1 MKPILGRFTDIAYAL
16 MRVVAGLLFAQ
27 HGAQKLFGVLGGTQ
41 MLDKPLMVAAGGI
54 ELVAGLL
61 VAIGLLASIAAF
73 VAAGEMAFAY
83 FMVHAPQGFW
93 PIVNK
98 GDSLRSTASSS
109 SISPRAVRAG
119 GRWNRSAESG
129 PGPHE
134 RFCPRRPGALTTRS
148 RGSRRHPVDR
158 GADRER
164 RDGERERLRP
174 HATDALAAVS
184 RRAMRCAREPA
195 R

>member
-73 VAAGEMAFAY
+73 VAAGEMAVAY

-98 GDSLRSTASSS
+98 GELAALYCFVFIYIAARGA
-109 SISPRAVRAG
+109 
-119 GRWNRSAESG
+119 GRWSVESQ
-129 PGPHE
+129 
-134 RFCPRRPGALTTRS
+134 R
-148 RGSRRHPVDR
+148 
-158 GADRER
+158 
-164 RDGERERLRP
+164 
-174 HATDALAAVS
+174 
-184 RRAMRCAREPA
+184 
-195 R
+195 